1 MGLIEKLRNAEEQG
15 RQAARNAF
23 ERAKELGEDAERR
36 IRQKMR
42 IYPPCADN
50 NVPADS
56 SRAARA
62 GAQSGGSSAKE
73 SEVVPIVTIRGED
86 VKTDKVA

>member
-1 MGLIEKLRNAEEQG
+1 MGLIEKLRKAEEQG
-15 RQAARNAF
+15 KQAARNAF
-23 ERAKELGEDAERR
+23 ERARELGEDAERR

-42 IYPPCADN
+42 IYPPSADN
-50 NVPADS
+50 HVPADN

-62 GAQSGGSSAKE
+62 GVQSGGSTSNQ

-86 VKTDKVA
+86 IKTDKVA